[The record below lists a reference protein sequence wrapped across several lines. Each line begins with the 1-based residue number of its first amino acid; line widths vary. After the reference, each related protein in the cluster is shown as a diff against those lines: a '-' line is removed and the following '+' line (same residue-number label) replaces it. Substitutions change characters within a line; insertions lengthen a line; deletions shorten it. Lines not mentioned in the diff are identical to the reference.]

1 MLPPVPRLTFF
12 NALAL
17 ALALAHASA
26 IVSTTDAQAESLE
39 PLKIRLPADPALV
52 RARCDVAFQQAL
64 LDKQTYES
72 QPHVNLTC
80 AFTIR
85 PEILNQMQR
94 SFTVM
99 CLNTFDVHVRQASE
113 YRVTLEPEVL
123 QRAFNEVY
131 GYVFRRDCLDKSVS
145 QFTARNAA
153 KTQPA
158 RTAPVRCQ
166 GRDCQSPMAN
176 R

>member
-1 MLPPVPRLTFF
+1 MRKTPSRLALWLAFSAT
-12 NALAL
+12 ALASL
-17 ALALAHASA
+17 S
-26 IVSTTDAQAESLE
+26 AQAESLE

-64 LDKQTYES
+64 LDKQTYER

-80 AFTIR
+80 AFSIR
-85 PEILNQMQR
+85 PEIMSQMQR

-113 YRVTLEPEVL
+113 YRVTLQPEVL

-145 QFTARNAA
+145 EYAARNSGQGPGAA
-153 KTQPA
+153 TRATPA
-158 RTAPVRCQ
+158 RCH